1 MKQPTSTENWRE
13 FYIAAILELE
23 KPKILPRITQAEN
36 AILERSRQ
44 LFDED
49 GVNAEEKQ
57 ALDDALYF
65 LQALRST
72 LLFDTISPYLG
83 KDEGIKTA

>member
-57 ALDDALYF
+57 ALDDAYISYKRF
-65 LQALRST
+65 AARCNST
-72 LLFDTISPYLG
+72 RRPRFIGETTKG
-83 KDEGIKTA
+83 